1 MPNESASTL
10 EWALWWAEQGFHI
23 FPLVPNSKLPLIE
36 GWQRRATTDSR
47 QINKWWVCPV
57 LGFNHDYNV
66 GISTS
71 RFRNASEALWVI
83 DVDNKGTKRGDNE
96 ILRLEMEGHEIPPTL
111 EQITPTGGRH
121 IIYVVD
127 EATPNSAGRLAP
139 GLDIRSRGGFI
150 VGAGSTTEH
159 GRYSIRA
166 PGCGPARA
174 PAWYRS
180 VGSAQNDNRPASR
193 AGAPILVDQNRAVLR
208 AVDYLK
214 RGAPHAIEGNG
225 GDATTY
231 AVAARVKD
239 FGVDPETAVALL
251 LEHWNNRCQPPWQA
265 DDLERKVR
273 NAYSYGKEAQGSDS
287 PEAAFAPAREAESP
301 GQAAASEHRSGDA
314 ESVASARG
322 KGGDGLKAV
331 ELSNESSG
339 QSTGGYA
346 QPGRVES
353 VLPPLHK
360 INKDHALI
368 YIEGSHFVLN
378 ETIDEKGRP
387 HRIFLSEA
395 SFKRKFSPYTTQR
408 STKGKP
414 VTWAE
419 EWLDWSGRREYRG
432 LCFAPEREPRNG
444 YYNLWRGFAC
454 TPLPYEEAST
464 EAKRG
469 FDAWHEHLR
478 NNVCRGNAP
487 LLTWLLTYFAHMI
500 QRPWERPLT
509 TLVLRGLKGVGKNAP
524 IDRVGYLLGS
534 RHYLVAHDS
543 RYLTSNFN
551 GHLDSCLCLVLDE
564 AFWSGDKNAEGKLKG
579 ITTAPELLIERKS
592 KEPYQIDN
600 LVRLIVI
607 GNEDWLVPASADER
621 RYAVFDVTEGR
632 KQDTKFFEQMRVD
645 IDERGGNRVL
655 LAFLRHFDLSHA
667 DINVVPKTAALLDQK
682 HASLEPFE
690 QWWLDCLMSGRIVG
704 SDFGGEWPD
713 KIETDRFRSAFR
725 RYATERNVRARI
737 PGDISLG
744 RLLKRIAPGIRK
756 GRERQGQDLLYV
768 YFVPSLTECR
778 EAWGKFIGHE
788 STIEWES
795 VDVKP

>member
-1 MPNESASTL
+1 MKTPDESASKL
-10 EWALWWAEQGFHI
+10 EWALWWAANGFHV

-36 GWQRRATTDSR
+36 GWQHRATTDSR
-47 QINKWWVCPV
+47 QINSWWVCPV
-57 LGFNHDYNV
+57 LGWNHGYNV

-71 RFRNASEALWVI
+71 RFRNDSEALWVI
-83 DVDNKGTKRGDNE
+83 DVDNKGTKRGDDE
-96 ILRLEMEGHEIPPTL
+96 ILRLEMEGREIPPTL
-111 EQITPTGGRH
+111 EQVTQTGGRH
-121 IIYVVD
+121 LIYVVD

-166 PGCGPARA
+166 PGRGPARA

-180 VGSAQNDNRPASR
+180 VGGAENDNRAASR
-193 AGAPILVDQNRAVLR
+193 AGPPILVDQNRAVLR

-214 RGAPHAIEGNG
+214 YAPPGVEGSG

-239 FGVDPETAVALL
+239 FGVDAETAVALL
-251 LEHWNNRCQPPWQA
+251 IEHWNDRCQPPWQP

-287 PEAAFAPAREAESP
+287 PEASFEPVSVGTDRRLVSGSAEVPGGNTAPRPEKDDTTA
-301 GQAAASEHRSGDA
+301 
-314 ESVASARG
+314 
-322 KGGDGLKAV
+322 DGNFSH
-331 ELSNESSG
+331 E
-339 QSTGGYA
+339 
-346 QPGRVES
+346 
-353 VLPPLHK
+353 PPLLK
-360 INKDHALI
+360 INRDHALI
-368 YIEGSHFVLN
+368 YIEGSHFILN

-454 TPLPYEEAST
+454 APLPYEEASA

-469 FDAWHEHLR
+469 FDAWHEHLHD
-478 NNVCRGNAP
+478 NVCRGNAP
-487 LLTWLLTYFAHMI
+487 LLAWLLTYFAHMI

-645 IDERGGNRVL
+645 IDERGGNSVL
-655 LAFLRHFDLSHA
+655 LHFLQHLDLSHA

-744 RLLKRIAPGIRK
+744 RLLKKIAPGVRK
-756 GRERQGQDLLYV
+756 SRERQGQELMYV
-768 YFVPSLTECR
+768 YTVPPLGDCR

-795 VDVKP
+795 VDAKP